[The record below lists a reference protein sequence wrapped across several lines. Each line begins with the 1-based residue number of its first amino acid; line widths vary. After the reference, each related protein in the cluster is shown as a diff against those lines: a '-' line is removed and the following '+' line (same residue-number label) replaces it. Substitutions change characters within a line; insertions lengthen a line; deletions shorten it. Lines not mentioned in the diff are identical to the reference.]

1 VLKAKHK
8 WLQVR
13 AIFLEDRRLEM
24 FYQFTKSRFTRAA
37 MIFIIV
43 MQLQAC
49 GGGGSGSDAG
59 IASVSGAGTGA
70 STAST
75 TVPSATTPSPSS
87 GSDSQGADTDAS
99 AGEFNLAWTA
109 PVTRADGT
117 PLSLSEIDGFRIY
130 YGKSAGSYTNYSD
143 VTDGSA
149 QSVTVQGVPVGTY
162 YIVMTTLDSG
172 GRESSYSSTVTKVAA

>member
-1 VLKAKHK
+1 ML
-8 WLQVR
+8 
-13 AIFLEDRRLEM
+13 
-24 FYQFTKSRFTRAA
+24 YQFTKSRFTQAA

-49 GGGGSGSDAG
+49 GGGGSGSDAS
-59 IASVSGAGTGA
+59 IASVSGAGTGTFTTSA
-70 STAST
+70 STQPATTSSVSSGAGTQDANATAST
-75 TVPSATTPSPSS
+75 
-87 GSDSQGADTDAS
+87 
-99 AGEFNLAWTA
+99 GEFSLVWTA

-130 YGKSAGSYTNYSD
+130 YGKSAGRYTNYSD